1 MTPKRFEALAEAYG
15 GDMARWPS
23 ADWDAAA
30 MFAARERDLAA
41 RILAEAAR
49 LDAALDDW
57 APLQASHRLREAVI
71 AAAPEP
77 RLRRGSGG
85 WLWRAGAGAGLAVAC
100 AAGLVVGV
108 MLSESVAPTR
118 ADETVSAALGNYDD
132 LSGLVSGEG
141 A

>member
-1 MTPKRFEALAEAYG
+1 MTRERFEALAEAYG
-15 GDMARWPS
+15 GDMARWPD

-30 MFAARERDLAA
+30 MFAAREPQVAA
-41 RILAEAAR
+41 RILATAAR

-57 APLQASHRLREAVI
+57 APLQVSHSLREAVI
-71 AAAPEP
+71 AAAPAA
-77 RLRRGSGG
+77 RTRRGLGG
-85 WLWRAGAGAGLAVAC
+85 WIWRAGAGAGLAAAC

-108 MLSESVAPTR
+108 MLSESVSPVA